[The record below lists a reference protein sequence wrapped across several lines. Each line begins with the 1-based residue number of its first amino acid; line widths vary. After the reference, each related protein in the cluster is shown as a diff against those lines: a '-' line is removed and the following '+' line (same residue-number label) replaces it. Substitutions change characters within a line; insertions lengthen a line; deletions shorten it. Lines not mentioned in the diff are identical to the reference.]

1 MQNQIK
7 RGDIYY
13 ADLNPYVGSEQ
24 GGVRPVL
31 IIQNDIGNK
40 YSSTV
45 IVAIITSQHKT
56 KLPTHIEILDN
67 GLREGSIVC
76 LEQIR
81 TIDKCRLREY
91 VDHLDAEL
99 IEKVENAINIS
110 FGIKNKKEGQA
121 VADLKVIETGLIKV
135 YETDKGEK
143 VVNARELHCG
153 LQSKQDFSTWVK
165 IRLGECDSVENK
177 DYIRFHKKMEANNAT
192 MTEYILK
199 LSIAKEMAM
208 LERNEKGKLYRKYL
222 IDVEEKYKS
231 QFQPQFSIPQTLPEA
246 LRLAA
251 DLAEE
256 NAKLLPKADS
266 FDSFMSSEGN
276 LTMEETAKTLNIKG
290 IGRNN
295 LFKIL
300 TIEKI
305 LFRKGGD
312 YEAYQNFVDSGY
324 FVHKQNPIKKG
335 DVIEQRTQVFVTP
348 KGLDWLSKKMKKR
361 NYIA

>member
-1 MQNQIK
+1 MQQIK

-13 ADLNPYVGSEQ
+13 ADLNPYIGSEQ
-24 GGVRPVL
+24 GGVRPIL
-31 IIQNDIGNK
+31 IVQNDIGNK
-40 YSSTV
+40 YSSTIIAAV
-45 IVAIITSQHKT
+45 ITSQTKT
-56 KLPTHIEILDN
+56 ELPTHVKIKGY
-67 GLREGSIVC
+67 GLNKNSTIC

-91 VDHLDAEL
+91 IGCLDDE
-99 IEKVENAINIS
+99 IMEKVDSAINVS
-110 FGIKNKKEGQA
+110 FGIQIRKEGQA
-121 VADLKVIETGLIKV
+121 VPDLKVIETGLIKV

-231 QFQPQFSIPQTLPEA
+231 QFQLQFNIPQTLPEA
-246 LRLAA
+246 LRFAA

-256 NAKLLPKADS
+256 NAKLLPKANS
-266 FDSFMSSEGN
+266 FDSFMNSEGN
-276 LTMEETAKTLNIKG
+276 LTVEETAKTLNIKG

-300 TIEKI
+300 TNEKI
-305 LFRKGGD
+305 LFRKSGD
-312 YEAYQNFVDSGY
+312 YEAYQNYVDSGY

-361 NYIA
+361 NYIN